1 MFFFFFLLIRP
12 PPRSTLFPYT
22 TLFRSR
28 CPWWP
33 GSARPSARPRP
44 SVEQATPSPAS
55 MVRSADPP
63 RRRILTPVR
72 RPAHVTS
79 RRSRAVSTAA
89 GRCTSAHCQQGGESP
104 ILRGTPLGFPGP
116 LRSSDRPIH
125 SDPDR
130 PVVEQ
135 AGVAMTRRS
144 VAILAGVA
152 AVVAVIVLVTLAG
165 TGGTG
170 MAPQASPGQVQAVAP
185 NVVLV
190 PEDERVPLP
199 AFTGETFDGGSL
211 DRGAATSYLEEFG
224 VSYPSLFDRPAVLA
238 ARLGRFAPDFPP
250 YTLVVDGRGRVAARI
265 FGVLPGGH
273 PEAQAELLADVVAR
287 ATNSPRDGTE
297 KKPT

>member
-1 MFFFFFLLIRP
+1 
-12 PPRSTLFPYT
+12 
-22 TLFRSR
+22 
-28 CPWWP
+28 
-33 GSARPSARPRP
+33 
-44 SVEQATPSPAS
+44 
-55 MVRSADPP
+55 
-63 RRRILTPVR
+63 
-72 RPAHVTS
+72 
-79 RRSRAVSTAA
+79 
-89 GRCTSAHCQQGGESP
+89 
-104 ILRGTPLGFPGP
+104 
-116 LRSSDRPIH
+116 
-125 SDPDR
+125 
-130 PVVEQ
+130 
-135 AGVAMTRRS
+135 MTRRS

-199 AFTGETFDGGSL
+199 AFTGETFDGRSL
-211 DRGAATSYLEEFG
+211 DLAAVPKPLVLNFWASWCGPCRAEQEGLELASRRLAGRGVRLVGVNVRDDRGAATSYLEEFG
-224 VSYPSLFDRPAVLA
+224 VSYPSVFDRPAVLA